1 MEKEGVTDGVWENE
15 YDVVSDAEIVGVIE
29 DVKDVEGVMDDV
41 REGVIW
47 DGLGLGLVVLVNEGV
62 LVNDVEGEK
71 EVDGVTE

>member
-41 REGVIW
+41 REGVI
-47 DGLGLGLVVLVNEGV
+47 
-62 LVNDVEGEK
+62 
-71 EVDGVTE
+71 